1 MQEGRKEDIVQVC
14 FLMYAR
20 VVLKV
25 CVRVRE
31 SVCAVYTS
39 FSLSSACEQTFFC
52 SVIVKT
58 QRPLSRRLTLH
69 QPCAHASHQPPAAAT
84 ASSPAVVPVPHEP
97 RDTSAR
103 NSFYFRAQLFPSA
116 SQPVPSRAG
125 VLSSR
130 SSPPC
135 PQLPLPHTNLTLP
148 SYPQLPLPYTSL
160 ARPLPSRLTKIPEHL
175 SKQLQPG
182 NPLLGA
188 ARFLFTENRAN
199 QVKPGRL
206 HGRL

>member
-135 PQLPLPHTNLTLP
+135 PQLPLPTRISHSPPPHNFP
-148 SYPQLPLPYTSL
+148 SPTPVSHG
-160 ARPLPSRLTKIPEHL
+160 PSP
-175 SKQLQPG
+175 P
-182 NPLLGA
+182 
-188 ARFLFTENRAN
+188 
-199 QVKPGRL
+199 V
-206 HGRL
+206 